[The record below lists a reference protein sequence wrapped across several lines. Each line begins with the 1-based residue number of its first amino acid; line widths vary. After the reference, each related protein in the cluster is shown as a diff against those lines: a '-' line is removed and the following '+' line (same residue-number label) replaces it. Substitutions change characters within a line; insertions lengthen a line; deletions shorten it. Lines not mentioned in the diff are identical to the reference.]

1 MFGSKKSSS
10 NQSSGGSADSTW
22 KPSKPRASQL
32 RGSTIDGSVDT
43 LIRGKKTSFGR
54 SITDGAY
61 QASRKTQE
69 LAPRSHVD
77 PFDMVRRMRTSQKV
91 DFLCTEFAWWW
102 KMVLEEEDSCFQN
115 ILWLLE
121 IAVQHLKTGKGSQDV
136 LALICNTVAIL
147 YLYGYLNLTTNS
159 PPQAV
164 ELHGKVM
171 TLLTN
176 FDDKEARDRTAV
188 EMCAVDLI
196 IKIKNAANGQFRPL
210 YTDLQ
215 DYTSFGSM
223 EGLASQ
229 MSALGGGANALLL
242 SSKSWF
248 DMPDKYGFSFFWP
261 RLVQS
266 LDEEEEMNQVFTRVK
281 SFLER
286 HGESLGSTS
295 RVQILVLI
303 MMLREFITMRPTADV
318 NWLCATIE
326 AIKPYFQWPKPYSLI
341 ARQLLEDLSRECLCP
356 GSALR
361 RRLRL
366 EHPDLNPAISKE
378 DTDRD
383 PAMTIG
389 DLTPG
394 HGMVHVM
401 FDTSSPLAQTYK
413 EFFDLPQQS
422 ILKPNARNSMDDRS
436 STVERNLGDKL
447 LRSVKESII
456 LQMINFEYDMST
468 KADVKD
474 PLNLTTFSNDQ
485 INSWYTAACKVET
498 RIEKLKF
505 GSFGERIAITKL
517 VRESLLGSILCEIVG
532 CEDGQHGYK
541 VMRCKEEGHASAMRR
556 NSVRRI
562 NDLSAPQA
570 PPRGVLPKAQ
580 NGVPV
585 PPPPPSPTG
594 GGGNVRAPPPPPA
607 VIAPP
612 PTENSIHIVK
622 DGFDRK
628 FQFYIP
634 NLDFR
639 FWPTDSSRTS
649 SWRALDKLRADK
661 NQQAGEKRS
670 RLRKSAS
677 HLVLGQTTGAFNVI
691 YASELA
697 AGGGVVENNDTDEEV
712 PQVPVLFFPE
722 DVDIIEHLCEGAMDT
737 LARSDSMSTI
747 DLNHNDYSR
756 GTTEDSNGPVKPVV
770 KLVVM
775 GDNATIHRFV
785 LAFFAFQRLNPRL
798 HASVRIN
805 VFLVP
810 LQEERNDLARCLA
823 MSDPWYQR
831 HVFAAF
837 SGGLNLTPRFSVP
850 EPVPTGIAQEL
861 SMKDLL
867 PVQKLKSLLQD
878 YTRIATQEVP
888 ICAFEC
894 QCWTPEGSI
903 LPNKRSST
911 ASVRESSMSRTES
924 VKIAEDDP
932 PDLVIPFLTS
942 AQIGLLVD
950 VQLFRR
956 TIQDSKRATDRSPDG
971 RLRLKDVLKDE
982 SFPST
987 LLPYKPKELMVIAYP
1002 PTMHDDENDHDE
1014 NNENNGNNIEEENN
1028 GKNKGAMDITKLAES
1043 ELPEGELGEDSVDD
1057 GPKSKKYTSLLF
1069 TNVSGAVSDEV
1080 LAEELD
1086 SLEADKIK
1094 TLMQDP
1100 LFGNSPTHRDLKMH
1114 VREWGGKTSEI
1125 LGLKNLKSSS
1135 FGRGDPCDQLVQS
1148 LRDDIKGAD
1157 ANQKAV
1163 GAVSIEGSKR
1173 LDANGKEIQEF
1184 FGIMLDGVVH
1194 GPFKRVILSP
1204 MYLADQQTVAKVP
1217 FMTFL
1222 PQTV

>member
-1 MFGSKKSSS
+1 MKGIFGSSSKK
-10 NQSSGGSADSTW
+10 NTSATTDSTW
-22 KPSKPRASQL
+22 KPSVAPRASQL
-32 RGSTIDGSVDT
+32 RGSTIDGSVVS
-43 LIRGKKTSFGR
+43 LIRGDKKSFGR
-54 SITDGAY
+54 AITDSVGPPIKKS
-61 QASRKTQE
+61 QS
-69 LAPRSHVD
+69 LAPRGHVE
-77 PFDMVRRMRTSQKV
+77 PYDMIRRLKSAEHKV

-102 KMVLEEEDSCFQN
+102 KIVLEEEHNCFQN
-115 ILWLLE
+115 VFWLLE
-121 IAVQHLKTGKGSQDV
+121 VAVTHLRTGKGSQDV
-136 LALICNTVAIL
+136 LALITNTVALL

-164 ELHGKVM
+164 ELHGKLM
-171 TLLTN
+171 TLLVN
-176 FDDKEARDRTAV
+176 FDDKEARDRTEV
-188 EMCAVDLI
+188 EMCAIDLI
-196 IKIKNAANGQFRPL
+196 VKIKNAANGQFRPL

-229 MSALGGGANALLL
+229 MSALGGGGGLGLLM

-266 LDEEEEMNQVFTRVK
+266 LDDEDEMNQVFTRVK

-326 AIKPYFQWPKPYSLI
+326 AIKPYFQWPRPYSLI

-366 EHPDLNPAISKE
+366 EHPDLNPAMSRE

-422 ILKPNARNSMDDRS
+422 LMRTAGRASVDDGRA
-436 STVERNLGDKL
+436 STVERNLGEAM

-456 LQMINFEYDMST
+456 LQMLAFEYDLKSH
-468 KADVKD
+468 ADAGD
-474 PLNLTTFSNDQ
+474 PLKLQQCSNAQ
-485 INSWYTAACKVET
+485 IDKWYQDACKVET
-498 RIEKLKF
+498 RVERLKF
-505 GSFGERIAITKL
+505 GSFGERIAVTKI
-517 VRESLLGSILCEIVG
+517 VRESLMGAILSEIQG
-532 CEDGQHGYK
+532 TPEHGFALL
-541 VMRCKEEGHASAMRR
+541 RCKEEGHASALRR

-562 NDLSAPQA
+562 TGMNAPVA
-570 PPRGVLPKAQ
+570 PPKGLPKAQ

-585 PPPPPSPTG
+585 PPPPPSPSG
-594 GGGNVRAPPPPPA
+594 APPGPNKPAAPPIVAPPPS
-607 VIAPP
+607 
-612 PTENSIHIVK
+612 NSDGMHIQK
-622 DGFDRK
+622 DGFDRRY
-628 FQFYIP
+628 QFYIP

-639 FWPTDSSRTS
+639 FWPTDSTRTS
-649 SWRALDKLRADK
+649 SWSLLDKLRAEK

-697 AGGGVVENNDTDEEV
+697 AGGGVVEGDDDEGEV

-747 DLNHNDYSR
+747 DLNHNDYS
-756 GTTEDSNGPVKPVV
+756 DNNNNNGDVKPVV

-775 GDNATIHRFV
+775 GDNATVHRFV
-785 LAFFAFQRLNPRL
+785 LAFFAFQRLNPKL
-798 HASVRIN
+798 HSSVRIN

-823 MSDPWYQR
+823 LSDPWYQR

-837 SGGLNLTPRFSVP
+837 SNGLNLTPRFIVP
-850 EPVPTGIAQEL
+850 EPIPPGIAQEL
-861 SMKDLL
+861 QMRDLL
-867 PVQKLKSLLQD
+867 PVEKLRCLLQD

-888 ICAFEC
+888 ISAFEC
-894 QCWTPEGSI
+894 QCWTPKGSI
-903 LPNKRSST
+903 LPNKRSSS
-911 ASVRESSMSRTES
+911 AMVRESSVSRGDAA
-924 VKIAEDDP
+924 KIAEEDP

-942 AQIGLLVD
+942 AQVGLLVD

-956 TIQDSKRATDRSPDG
+956 GIQDSKRATDRSADG
-971 RLRLKDVLKDE
+971 RLRLKDVLKEE

-987 LLPYKPKELMVIAYP
+987 LMPYKPKELLVVAFP
-1002 PTMHDDENDHDE
+1002 PTMHDDEEDVKTSTNNNDDGAPTTDDE
-1014 NNENNGNNIEEENN
+1014 KK
-1028 GKNKGAMDITKLAES
+1028 KNRGMDLTQLAE
-1043 ELPEGELGEDSVDD
+1043 EIPEEGEGAEDD
-1057 GPKSKKYTSLLF
+1057 GPKVKKYTSLLF
-1069 TNVSGAVSDEV
+1069 TNVSGCISDEV

-1086 SLEADKIK
+1086 SLEPDKVK
-1094 TLMQDP
+1094 ALMQDP
-1100 LFGNSPTHRDLKMH
+1100 MFGNSPTHRDLKMH
-1114 VREWGGKTSEI
+1114 SREWGGKTAEI
-1125 LGLKNLKSSS
+1125 LSLKNLKSSS
-1135 FGRGDPCDQLVQS
+1135 FGRGDPCDQLVSS
-1148 LRDDIKGAD
+1148 LREDIKGAD
-1157 ANQKAV
+1157 ANQKAI
-1163 GAVSIEGSKR
+1163 GGVSIEGAKR
-1173 LDANGKEIQEF
+1173 VSPDGKESQEL

-1194 GPFKRVILSP
+1194 GPFKRVVISP
-1204 MYLADQQTVAKVP
+1204 MYLGDQQTVAKVP
-1217 FMTFL
+1217 FVTFL